1 MSLDWFLLSDWAIAR
16 LNKIKDTTRI
26 IQPGTTDN
34 RVHTSIDSTTESNSV
49 LSQIPKDRDADI
61 PKKRARGVMRNTF
74 NWVFLIIRRTW
85 VYQKGLS
92 EWSAKGLSRKLYLS
106 HCFATHLMDA
116 GVGIRYIQGI
126 KTSKTTLIY
135 TCYHGKGGWHT

>member
-1 MSLDWFLLSDWAIAR
+1 ML
-16 LNKIKDTTRI
+16 RI

-74 NWVFLIIRRTW
+74 N
-85 VYQKGLS
+85 
-92 EWSAKGLSRKLYLS
+92 
-106 HCFATHLMDA
+106 
-116 GVGIRYIQGI
+116 
-126 KTSKTTLIY
+126 
-135 TCYHGKGGWHT
+135 